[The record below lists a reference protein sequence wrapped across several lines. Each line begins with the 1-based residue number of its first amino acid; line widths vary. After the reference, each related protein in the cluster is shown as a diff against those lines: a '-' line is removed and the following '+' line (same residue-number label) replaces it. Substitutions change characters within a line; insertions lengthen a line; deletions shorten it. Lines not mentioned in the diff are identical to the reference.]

1 MMIDPRVQTLVRECR
16 NMQLHVLLVLWASP
30 RPLLAKELA
39 QVINCSTDSI
49 RDALPNL
56 EFNGYVAQFPGGRHP
71 RWWLTD
77 KGRQLVLPGLML
89 IDDTGKTPLTFPETP
104 EGERGKTPLTFPET
118 PGERGKTPLT
128 FPETPEGERG
138 KTPLTFPETPGER
151 GKTPLTFPETPGE
164 RGKTPLTSGPTTTIL
179 FSPDSAKTVVAV
191 AESEGLKSPLSP
203 NEISTFLG
211 EVTDHGLMCLF
222 VLWANPQPVTIGDIE
237 TITGVC
243 RHTTSDALDRLKLH
257 GYAAVVGGGRW
268 PRWTLTDRGRQLSLP
283 GLNAPGLAENDGQKM
298 TINPPTTTTAIL
310 PSLNSAKAV
319 VATSV
324 DGQKMTINP
333 PAIDAKLA
341 AAFKAAGIGS
351 NAWPGLAKLEH
362 ITPDFV
368 KAHDEYRRGRGE
380 NTGMLITR
388 LRCGDAVPEK
398 DSKPV
403 RDVAADWQKVID
415 QQRGGKRRK

>member
-1 MMIDPRVQTLVRECR
+1 MIDPRVQTLVRECR

-104 EGERGKTPLTFPET
+104 E
-118 PGERGKTPLT
+118 
-128 FPETPEGERG
+128 
-138 KTPLTFPETPGER
+138 GER